1 MSWETHLAHMVLRSS
16 YCKKNVKVVHTKSE
30 REIGQIVVGDVEPLE
45 KLEAMDLVWDA
56 GDLVLPEVQHPHV
69 QNGLQVLRGEACDSV
84 GAEVQLLQ
92 PGVNIW

>member
-1 MSWETHLAHMVLRSS
+1 
-16 YCKKNVKVVHTKSE
+16 
-30 REIGQIVVGDVEPLE
+30 
-45 KLEAMDLVWDA
+45 MDLVWDA